1 VGVGIISWIIVGIA
15 AGWLAGVITRTK
27 RGVWGNLV
35 LGLIGAVVAGWIT
48 SNRVGGDAGLISS
61 IIVSAIVAA
70 ALVFIKEL
78 IAGRSS

>member
-1 VGVGIISWIIVGIA
+1 MGIISWIIVGIA

-48 SNRVGGDAGLISS
+48 NNRVGGDAGLISS